1 MLLPGGRLQV
11 STAEDAMLLGA
22 VEPLEGCQR
31 PLLNP
36 EPSLLHVP
44 AGEAG
49 ESEAGAGRA
58 LQRSSGS
65 WPSVPQN
72 DLSPD
77 TPARQPESLISK
89 EPRFKFPEEEAAIWS
104 NLIDGKTF

>member
-49 ESEAGAGRA
+49 ESEAVGSQGPAEVLWELAPRA
-58 LQRSSGS
+58 
-65 WPSVPQN
+65 
-72 DLSPD
+72 
-77 TPARQPESLISK
+77 TK
-89 EPRFKFPEEEAAIWS
+89 
-104 NLIDGKTF
+104 

>member
-11 STAEDAMLLGA
+11 SAAEDAMLLGA

-49 ESEAGAGRA
+49 ESEAVGSQGPAEVLWELALRA
-58 LQRSSGS
+58 
-65 WPSVPQN
+65 
-72 DLSPD
+72 
-77 TPARQPESLISK
+77 TK
-89 EPRFKFPEEEAAIWS
+89 
-104 NLIDGKTF
+104 

>member
-11 STAEDAMLLGA
+11 SAAEDAMLLGA
-22 VEPLEGCQR
+22 IEPLEGCQR

-49 ESEAGAGRA
+49 ESEAVGSQGPAEVLWELALRA
-58 LQRSSGS
+58 
-65 WPSVPQN
+65 
-72 DLSPD
+72 
-77 TPARQPESLISK
+77 TK
-89 EPRFKFPEEEAAIWS
+89 
-104 NLIDGKTF
+104 

>member
-1 MLLPGGRLQV
+1 
-11 STAEDAMLLGA
+11 MLLGA

-49 ESEAGAGRA
+49 ESEAVGSQGPAEVLWELA
-58 LQRSSGS
+58 LCA
-65 WPSVPQN
+65 
-72 DLSPD
+72 
-77 TPARQPESLISK
+77 TK
-89 EPRFKFPEEEAAIWS
+89 
-104 NLIDGKTF
+104 